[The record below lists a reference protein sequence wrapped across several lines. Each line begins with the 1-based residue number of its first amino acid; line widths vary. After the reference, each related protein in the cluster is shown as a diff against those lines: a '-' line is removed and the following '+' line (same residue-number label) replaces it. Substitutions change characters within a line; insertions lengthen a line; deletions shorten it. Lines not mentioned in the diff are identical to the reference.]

1 MKLFPYQNHG
11 VDFLCAP
18 KKFRLLADEMGLGK
32 TAQTIRALDKL
43 KAKKVLIIAP
53 AIARLTWVK
62 EVVKWTESGLQCVS
76 ITNTKEVA
84 EFLSRPSVCGVVSFD
99 FVVRNPDTFRGVDF
113 DALIVDEAHYLKNS
127 DAKRTLAVIGSNG
140 IIHRAKRTWFLTGT
154 PMPNHPQE
162 LWAMLYVSKA
172 TNLNKKAFT
181 EKFCEYYF
189 DGYSLRVT
197 GAKRNMMPTLRES
210 LNTVMLRRTK
220 KDIFGETPRF
230 RVTEMPIDVDWK
242 KIPPELKADWD
253 KLVKATNQMGL
264 QGGLGALDI
273 LASLATSVSSV
284 RRFMAV
290 SKVDA
295 VVKQIEEELEN
306 KEYKKIIVFASH
318 IDAVKS
324 IGEKLRR
331 FGSVVI
337 SGETPPESRQA
348 MVERFQN
355 DDSCRV
361 FVGNIVAAGT
371 NITLTAAS
379 EIVFLEQDWVPA
391 NNMQAIARADRI
403 GQTEFL
409 NVRVAMVADSID
421 EAIQGALI
429 RKTGDINA
437 LMK

>member
-11 VDFLCAP
+11 VDFLTAP

-43 KAKKVLIIAP
+43 KVKKVLIIAP

-62 EVVKWTESGLQCVS
+62 EVTKWTESGLTCVS
-76 ITNTKEVA
+76 ITNTREVS
-84 EFLSRPSVCGVVSFD
+84 EFLSRPSICGVVSFD
-99 FVVRNPDTFRGVDF
+99 FVVRNPDIFRGVDF

-140 IIHRAKRTWFLTGT
+140 LIHRAKRTWFLTGT

-162 LWAMLYVSKA
+162 LWAMLYVSKT

-197 GAKRNMMPTLRES
+197 GAKRHMMPALRES
-210 LNTVMLRRTK
+210 LDTVMLRRTK
-220 KDIFGETPRF
+220 RDVFGETPRF

-253 KLVKATNQMGL
+253 KLTLAMKKVSGQ
-264 QGGLGALDI
+264 GALDT
-273 LASLATSVSSV
+273 LTTLSSSVSSV
-284 RRFMAV
+284 RRFMAM

-306 KEYKKIIVFASH
+306 KEYKKIIIFASH
-318 IDAVKS
+318 IDAVKG

-331 FGSVVI
+331 FGSVVV
-337 SGETPPESRQA
+337 SGETPPMVRQS
-348 MVERFQN
+348 MVDSFQN

-391 NNMQAIARADRI
+391 NNMQAVARADRI